1 MIKNILFTLCP
12 NSLSQVLLGL
22 VPSSTGGGRNVHRG
36 RTTALLPY
44 EGAGPSE
51 VADRIIV
58 LVDGICVGAT
68 LDPLYWP
75 PQRQRAVLA
84 ANITD
89 VVERIRHV
97 YDGTVQSRL
106 KRVAAKRPRGAQ

>member
-58 LVDGICVGAT
+58 LVEGFVSAPPLILSTGPHNVSVQCWQQISRTLSNGSDAYTTGQCRVG
-68 LDPLYWP
+68 
-75 PQRQRAVLA
+75 
-84 ANITD
+84 
-89 VVERIRHV
+89 
-97 YDGTVQSRL
+97 
-106 KRVAAKRPRGAQ
+106 